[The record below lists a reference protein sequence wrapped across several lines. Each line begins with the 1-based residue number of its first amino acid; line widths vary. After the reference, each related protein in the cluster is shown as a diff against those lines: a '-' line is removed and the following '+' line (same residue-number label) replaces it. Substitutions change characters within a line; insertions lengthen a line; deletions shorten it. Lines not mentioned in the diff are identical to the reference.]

1 MKNNLHHFIQ
11 NIHNLYVTFQ
21 LSRGAFF
28 KIDFYF
34 YLYVHVYFYLY
45 IHVYVCVYIYIINL
59 ILTLFDFW
67 SCVDF
72 ILFLANSISTQ
83 NFQQFDT
90 FCIIGITQNSVIWF
104 GLQTEWLTSAWNA
117 ECRENKIWLERAMKL
132 IQKFFFLIV
141 TSVDLN

>member
-1 MKNNLHHFIQ
+1 MC
-11 NIHNLYVTFQ
+11 
-21 LSRGAFF
+21 
-28 KIDFYF
+28 
-34 YLYVHVYFYLY
+34 
-45 IHVYVCVYIYIINL
+45 VYVCAYIYIYIYIINL
-59 ILTLFDFW
+59 ILTPFDVW

-90 FCIIGITQNSVIWF
+90 FCIIGITQNPVIWF

-132 IQKFFFLIV
+132 IEKFFFLNCNIRRFE
-141 TSVDLN
+141 LGILIIH